1 MQQTNLYTV
10 TIPPL
15 TKALTALKGIL
26 EKAKAHTDTKKLSWM
41 DFEHALLTDKLVF
54 NQFDFLKQVQV
65 ACDNVK
71 GAAAR
76 LAEVE
81 VPKHEDNEKTF
92 AELVERIDKTLAFV
106 ATIKPEQIIGKEDI
120 KINLSYWKDKHLTG
134 FEYATEYVLPNFYF
148 HLTTAYAILRKNG
161 VDIGKDDYMGGL
173 PLKDA

>member
-92 AELVERIDKTLAFV
+92 DELVERIDKTLAFV

>member
-1 MQQTNLYTV
+1 MQETNLYTV

-15 TKALTALKGIL
+15 VKALTALKGIL

-54 NQFDFLKQVQV
+54 NQFDFKKQVQV
-65 ACDNVK
+65 ACDNAK

-81 VPKHEDNEKTF
+81 VPKHEDNEATF
-92 AELVERIDKTLAFV
+92 ADLVTRIDKTLEFV
-106 ATIKPEQIIGKEDI
+106 RTIKPEQVIGKEGI
-120 KINLSYWKDKHLTG
+120 KVTLPYWKDKHMTG
-134 FEYATEYVLPNFYF
+134 FEYATEYVIPNFYF
-148 HLTTAYAILRKNG
+148 HITTAYAILRKNG

-173 PLKDA
+173 PLK

>member
-15 TKALTALKGIL
+15 VKTLTALKSIL
-26 EKAKAHTDTKKLSWM
+26 EKAKAHTDTKKLTWM

-54 NQFDFLKQVQV
+54 NQFDFKKQVQV
-65 ACDNVK
+65 ACDNAK

-81 VPKHEDNEKTF
+81 VPKHDDTEATF
-92 AELVERIDKTLAFV
+92 ADLVGRIDKTLAFI
-106 ATIKPEQIIGKEDI
+106 ATIQPEQIVGKEDI
-120 KINLSYWKDKHLTG
+120 KVTLPYWPGKYFTG

-148 HLTTAYAILRKNG
+148 HVTTAYAILRKNG
-161 VDIGKDDYMGGL
+161 IDVGKNDFLGDL